1 MKNEIPI
8 VRERIQTVWI
18 INIYDFM
25 MQKSQHQWYT
35 FHPNKEKHIQLQSP
49 HQWHYSPMAIHKESY
64 KWDLQFHNNQN
75 INLKIILKKIN
86 IFKLVWFNIDQ

>member
-18 INIYDFM
+18 INM

-49 HQWHYSPMAIHKESY
+49 HQ
-64 KWDLQFHNNQN
+64 
-75 INLKIILKKIN
+75 
-86 IFKLVWFNIDQ
+86 

>member
-25 MQKSQHQWYT
+25 MQKSQHQYGILFT
-35 FHPNKEKHIQLQSP
+35 LIKKNISNFKVPISDIT
-49 HQWHYSPMAIHKESY
+49 HQWLSIK
-64 KWDLQFHNNQN
+64 KV
-75 INLKIILKKIN
+75 INEIYI
-86 IFKLVWFNIDQ
+86 

>member
-35 FHPNKEKHIQLQSP
+35 FHPNKEKHIFKVPISDIT
-49 HQWHYSPMAIHKESY
+49 HQWLSIK
-64 KWDLQFHNNQN
+64 KV
-75 INLKIILKKIN
+75 INEIYI
-86 IFKLVWFNIDQ
+86 

>member
-35 FHPNKEKHIQLQSP
+35 FHPNKKNISNFKVP
-49 HQWHYSPMAIHKESY
+49 ISDITHQWLSIK
-64 KWDLQFHNNQN
+64 KV
-75 INLKIILKKIN
+75 INEIYI
-86 IFKLVWFNIDQ
+86 

>member
-8 VRERIQTVWI
+8 VRERIQRVWI

-49 HQWHYSPMAIHKESY
+49 HQ
-64 KWDLQFHNNQN
+64 
-75 INLKIILKKIN
+75 
-86 IFKLVWFNIDQ
+86 

>member
-25 MQKSQHQWYT
+25 MQKSHQWYT

-49 HQWHYSPMAIHKESY
+49 HQ
-64 KWDLQFHNNQN
+64 
-75 INLKIILKKIN
+75 
-86 IFKLVWFNIDQ
+86 